1 MPRMVPGSTSTQR
14 SAFAIALV
22 LTAINFVNYLDR
34 QVVFAVLEPMR
45 IELGASDSEAGLLA
59 TVFLVAY
66 MIASP
71 LVGAFGDRVPR
82 RHIIAASL
90 VVWSL
95 ATVGSG
101 LAPDYPTLFAT
112 RVVVGLGE
120 AGFAAVAPTVIADL
134 FRPEERSRRL
144 AYFYLATP
152 MGSALGYLVGGAVG
166 EAYGW
171 RAAFFVA
178 GGPGLVLAL
187 VSVLLPEPTRGAMDD
202 EASGRDPAGEAAPQP
217 SMREALRRLLRSP
230 AWRIDTAG
238 TTLMTFALGG
248 LAAWMPTYLKRAH
261 GLDLGEAGTGF
272 GAVTVVAG
280 LCGTLLGG
288 WLGDR
293 AQARGAGGYFRVSG
307 VGLLL
312 GAPFT
317 VAMVMMPS
325 AESAFAVAF
334 VAELLLF
341 LNTGPLNAA
350 LVGCVPSSMRAR
362 AVAVNVLC
370 IHALGD
376 AISPPLMGLVSER
389 WHLGV
394 AVGAMAV
401 PIALGGALLLYG
413 ARRIDRE
420 PRGLLAVDGDRSP
433 ASHASATRTTN
444 AT

>member
-1 MPRMVPGSTSTQR
+1 MVEGPAPTR
-14 SAFAIALV
+14 RLAFAIALV

-45 IELGASDSEAGLLA
+45 LELGASDAEAGFLA

-71 LVGAFGDRVPR
+71 IVGPLGDRIPR
-82 RHIIAASL
+82 KRIVAASL
-90 VVWSL
+90 AVWSL

-134 FRPEERSRRL
+134 FRPSERGRKL

-152 MGSALGYLVGGAVG
+152 MGSALGYLLGGAVG
-166 EAYGW
+166 DAYGW

-187 VSVLLPEPTRGAMDD
+187 VALLLPEPPRGGMDD
-202 EASGRDPAGEAAPQP
+202 APAAATGAGPERAP
-217 SMREALRRLLRSP
+217 ALAGVRRLLRSP
-230 AWRIDTAG
+230 AWRINTAA

-248 LAAWMPTYLKRAH
+248 LAAWMPTYLQRAH
-261 GLDLGEAGTGF
+261 GLSVGEAGTGF
-272 GAVTVVAG
+272 GGVTVVAG
-280 LCGTLLGG
+280 LVGTLVGG

-312 GAPFT
+312 GAPF
-317 VAMVMMPS
+317 ALLLPMMPGVTS
-325 AESAFAVAF
+325 TFAIAF

-350 LVGCVPSSMRAR
+350 LLASVPAAMRAR
-362 AVAVNVLC
+362 AMAVNVFF

-376 AISPPLMGLVSER
+376 AISPPLMGLMSER

-401 PIALGGALLLYG
+401 PIAVGGLLLLVG
-413 ARRIDRE
+413 ARRVGRQ
-420 PRGLLAVDGDRSP
+420 PAGLMAVDGGPGSG
-433 ASHASATRTTN
+433 
-444 AT
+444 

>member
-1 MPRMVPGSTSTQR
+1 MPRMESGSASTR
-14 SAFAIALV
+14 RHAFAIALV

-45 IELGASDSEAGLLA
+45 LELGASDAEAGFLA

-66 MIASP
+66 MVASP
-71 LVGAFGDRVPR
+71 VVGSLGDKIPR
-82 RHIIAASL
+82 KHIIAASL

-134 FRPEERSRRL
+134 FRPGERGRRL

-166 EAYGW
+166 DAYGW

-187 VSVLLPEPTRGAMDD
+187 VAVMLPEPVRGAMDD
-202 EASGRDPAGEAAPQP
+202 EPGEPETAAAAAQP
-217 SMREALRRLLRSP
+217 LPIALRRLFRSP
-230 AWRIDTAG
+230 AWRIDTAA

-248 LAAWMPTYLKRAH
+248 LAAWMPTYLQRAH
-261 GLDLGEAGTGF
+261 GLSLGEAGTGF

-280 LCGTLLGG
+280 LVGTLLGG

-293 AQARGAGGYFRVSG
+293 AQARSAGGYFWVSG

-312 GAPFT
+312 GAPFA
-317 VAMVMMPS
+317 VGMVMMPS
-325 AESAFAVAF
+325 APTVLAVAF

-350 LVGCVPSSMRAR
+350 LLASVPASMRAL
-362 AVAVNVLC
+362 AMAVNVFF

-401 PIALGGALLLYG
+401 PIAAGGLLLLYG
-413 ARRIDRE
+413 ARRVSRA
-420 PRGLLAVDGDRSP
+420 PRGLLAEDGD
-433 ASHASATRTTN
+433 ATGG
-444 AT
+444 

>member
-1 MPRMVPGSTSTQR
+1 MPRMLPSSTSTR
-14 SAFAIALV
+14 RLAFATALV

-45 IELGASDSEAGLLA
+45 LELGASDSEAGLLA

-71 LVGAFGDRVPR
+71 IVGSLGDRVPR
-82 RHIIAASL
+82 KHITAASL

-134 FRPEERSRRL
+134 FRPDERSRRL

-187 VSVLLPEPTRGAMDD
+187 VALLLPEPTRGAMDD
-202 EASGRDPAGEAAPQP
+202 ASDRDAAAPQP
-217 SMREALRRLLRSP
+217 STSAALRRLLRSP
-230 AWRIDTAG
+230 AWRIDTVG

-280 LCGTLLGG
+280 LVGTLLGG

-325 AESAFAVAF
+325 ASGALAVAF

-350 LVGCVPSSMRAR
+350 LVGSVPASMRAR

-389 WHLGV
+389 WHLGI

-401 PIALGGALLLYG
+401 PIALGGAVLLYG
-413 ARRIDRE
+413 ARRMDRE
-420 PRGLLAVDGDRSP
+420 PRGLLAVDGD
-433 ASHASATRTTN
+433 ATGSR
-444 AT
+444 

>member
-1 MPRMVPGSTSTQR
+1 VDGQRASMPPMLPGSASTR
-14 SAFAIALV
+14 RLAFAIALV

-45 IELGASDSEAGLLA
+45 LELGASDAEAGFLA

-71 LVGAFGDRVPR
+71 IVGSFGDRIPR
-82 RHIIAASL
+82 KHITAASL

-112 RVVVGLGE
+112 RVVVGIGE

-134 FRPEERSRRL
+134 FRPGERSRRL

-166 EAYGW
+166 DAYGW

-178 GGPGLVLAL
+178 GGPGLLLAL
-187 VSVLLPEPTRGAMDD
+187 VAMLLPEPTRGAMDD
-202 EASGRDPAGEAAPQP
+202 EASSGSPAGQAMGASPQP
-217 SMREALRRLLRSP
+217 STSEAVRRLLRSP

-248 LAAWMPTYLKRAH
+248 LAAWMPTYLQRAH
-261 GLDLGEAGTGF
+261 GLSLGEAGMAF

-280 LCGTLLGG
+280 LLGTLLGG

-325 AESAFAVAF
+325 VGAVFAVAF

-350 LVGCVPSSMRAR
+350 LLASVPASMRAR

-389 WHLGV
+389 WHLGI

-401 PIALGGALLLYG
+401 PIAVGGALLLYG
-413 ARRIDRE
+413 ARRVDRE
-420 PRGLLAVDGDRSP
+420 PRGLLAVDDDAGSG
-433 ASHASATRTTN
+433 
-444 AT
+444 

>member
-1 MPRMVPGSTSTQR
+1 MQPGSAPTR
-14 SAFAIALV
+14 RLAFAIALV

-45 IELGASDSEAGLLA
+45 LELGASDSEAGLLA

-71 LVGAFGDRVPR
+71 LVGSLGDRAPR
-82 RHIIAASL
+82 KHIVAASL

-101 LAPDYPTLFAT
+101 LAPDYPTLFAM

-120 AGFAAVAPTVIADL
+120 AGFAAVAPTLIADL
-134 FRPEERSRRL
+134 FHPAERSRRL

-187 VSVLLPEPTRGAMDD
+187 VALALPEPTRGAMDAAD
-202 EASGRDPAGEAAPQP
+202 GSASEPGAPHLT
-217 SMREALRRLLRSP
+217 MREAVQRLFRSP
-230 AWRIDTAG
+230 AWRIDTVG

-248 LAAWMPTYLKRAH
+248 LAAWMPTYLKRTY
-261 GLDLGEAGTGF
+261 GLDLAEAGMGF

-280 LCGTLLGG
+280 LVGTLLGG

-317 VAMVMMPS
+317 VAMVLMPS
-325 AESAFAVAF
+325 VGTAFAMAF

-350 LVGCVPSSMRAR
+350 LVASVPVSMRAR
-362 AVAVNVLC
+362 AVAVNVFF

-376 AISPPLMGLVSER
+376 AISPPLMGLISDT
-389 WHLGV
+389 WHLGL
-394 AVGAMAV
+394 AVGAMAL
-401 PIALGGALLLYG
+401 PIAVGGLVLIYG
-413 ARRIDRE
+413 ARRVDRE
-420 PRGLLAVDGDRSP
+420 PRGLLAVDDDAASP
-433 ASHASATRTTN
+433 
-444 AT
+444 

>member
-1 MPRMVPGSTSTQR
+1 MTRGL
-14 SAFAIALV
+14 ALALALV

-45 IELGASDSEAGLLA
+45 LELGASDGEAGLLA

-71 LVGAFGDRVPR
+71 VVGSLGDRVPR
-82 RHIIAASL
+82 KRITAASL
-90 VVWSL
+90 LVWSL
-95 ATVGSG
+95 ATVASG

-112 RVVVGLGE
+112 RVVVGIGE

-134 FRPEERSRRL
+134 FRPAERGRRL

-152 MGSALGYLVGGAVG
+152 MGSALGYLLGGAVG
-166 EAYGW
+166 AAHGW

-187 VSVLLPEPTRGAMDD
+187 VVLALPEPARGSTDD
-202 EASGRDPAGEAAPQP
+202 AGEVEAAAPALGL
-217 SMREALRRLLRSP
+217 ALRRLLRSP
-230 AWRIDTAG
+230 AWRIDTIA

-248 LAAWMPTYLKRAH
+248 LAAWMPTYLQRAH
-261 GLDLGEAGTGF
+261 GLDLGEANTGF

-280 LCGTLLGG
+280 LVGTLLGG

-293 AQARGAGGYFRVSG
+293 AQARSAGGYFWVSG
-307 VGLLL
+307 VGLLV

-317 VAMVMMPS
+317 LAMVMMPS
-325 AESAFAVAF
+325 VPTAFAVAF
-334 VAELLLF
+334 FAELLLF

-350 LVGCVPSSMRAR
+350 LLASVPASMRAR
-362 AVAVNVLC
+362 AMAVNVFF

-376 AISPPLMGLVSER
+376 AISPPLMGVVSER

-394 AVGAMAV
+394 AVGAMAL
-401 PIALGGALLLYG
+401 PIALGGLVLLWG
-413 ARRIDRE
+413 ARAMGRA
-420 PRGLLAVDGDRSP
+420 PRGLLTVDGE
-433 ASHASATRTTN
+433 AAG
-444 AT
+444 

>member
-1 MPRMVPGSTSTQR
+1 MFPGKGSTR
-14 SAFAIALV
+14 RLAFAISLV

-45 IELGASDSEAGLLA
+45 LELGASDAEAGFLA

-71 LVGAFGDRVPR
+71 IVGSLGDRVPR
-82 RHIIAASL
+82 KHVVAASL

-101 LAPDYPTLFAT
+101 LAPDYPTLFGM
-112 RVVVGLGE
+112 RVVVGIGE

-134 FRPEERSRRL
+134 FRPGERSRRL
-144 AYFYLATP
+144 GYFYLATP

-166 EAYGW
+166 EVYGW

-178 GGPGLVLAL
+178 GGPGLLLAI
-187 VSVLLPEPTRGAMDD
+187 VAFALPEPVRGAMDD
-202 EASGRDPAGEAAPQP
+202 EPGTEPGRSDAAGGPQP
-217 SMREALRRLLRSP
+217 SMRETLRRLLASP
-230 AWRIDTAG
+230 AWRIDTVG

-248 LAAWMPTYLKRAH
+248 LAAWMPTYLRRAYD
-261 GLDLGEAGTGF
+261 LDLAEAGTGF

-280 LCGTLLGG
+280 LFGTLLGG

-317 VAMVMMPS
+317 VAMVLMPS
-325 AESAFAVAF
+325 AGSALAVAF

-350 LVGCVPSSMRAR
+350 LLASVPVSMRAR
-362 AVAVNVLC
+362 AMAVNVFC

-376 AISPPLMGLVSER
+376 AISPPLMGLISER

-401 PIALGGALLLYG
+401 PIALGGIILLYG
-413 ARRIDRE
+413 ARRMDRE
-420 PRGLLAVDGDRSP
+420 PRGLLAVDGD
-433 ASHASATRTTN
+433 AGSA
-444 AT
+444 

>member
-1 MPRMVPGSTSTQR
+1 MLPGSASTR
-14 SAFAIALV
+14 RLAFAISLV

-45 IELGASDSEAGLLA
+45 LELGASDSQAGLLA

-71 LVGAFGDRVPR
+71 IVGSLGDRVPR
-82 RHIIAASL
+82 KHITAASL

-95 ATVGSG
+95 ATVASG
-101 LAPDYPTLFAT
+101 LAPDYATLFAT
-112 RVVVGLGE
+112 RVVVGVGE

-134 FRPEERSRRL
+134 FRPGERGRRL

-166 EAYGW
+166 DAYGW

-178 GGPGLVLAL
+178 GGPGLVLAVVAL
-187 VSVLLPEPTRGAMDD
+187 LLPEPTRGAMDD
-202 EASGRDPAGEAAPQP
+202 EADDATTGSPQP
-217 SMREALRRLLRSP
+217 SMREALRRLLASP
-230 AWRIDTAG
+230 AWRIDTAA

-248 LAAWMPTYLKRAH
+248 LAAWMPTYLQRAH
-261 GLDLGEAGTGF
+261 GLSLGQAATGF

-280 LCGTLLGG
+280 LIGTLLGG

-293 AQARGAGGYFRVSG
+293 AQARSAGGYFWVSG

-312 GAPFT
+312 GAPFAL
-317 VAMVMMPS
+317 AMALMPT
-325 AESAFAVAF
+325 AGTAFAVAF

-350 LVGCVPSSMRAR
+350 LLASVPASMRAR
-362 AVAVNVLC
+362 AMAVNVFC

-389 WHLGV
+389 WHLGI

-413 ARRIDRE
+413 ARRLGRE
-420 PRGLLAVDGDRSP
+420 PRGLLAVDGDP
-433 ASHASATRTTN
+433 AG
-444 AT
+444 

>member
-1 MPRMVPGSTSTQR
+1 MPPMLPGSASTR
-14 SAFAIALV
+14 RLALAIALV

-45 IELGASDSEAGLLA
+45 LELGASDSEAGLLA

-82 RHIIAASL
+82 KHIIAASL

-95 ATVGSG
+95 ATVASG

-134 FRPEERSRRL
+134 FRPGERSRRL

-166 EAYGW
+166 DAYGW

-187 VSVLLPEPTRGAMDD
+187 VALLLPEPTRGAMDD
-202 EASGRDPAGEAAPQP
+202 EADAGASASAQP
-217 SMREALRRLLRSP
+217 SMSEAVRRLLRSP

-261 GLDLGEAGTGF
+261 GLDLAEAGMGF
-272 GAVTVVAG
+272 GAVTVVGG
-280 LCGTLLGG
+280 LIGTLLGG

-307 VGLLL
+307 MGLLL

-317 VAMVMMPS
+317 VAMVLMPS
-325 AESAFAVAF
+325 AGAVFAVAF

-350 LVGCVPSSMRAR
+350 LVGCVPASMRAR
-362 AVAVNVLC
+362 AVAVNVFC

-376 AISPPLMGLVSER
+376 AISPPLMGLVSDH
-389 WHLGV
+389 WHLGI

-401 PIALGGALLLYG
+401 PIALGGAILLYG

-420 PRGLLAVDGDRSP
+420 PRGLLAEDGDAGSGSGG
-433 ASHASATRTTN
+433 A
-444 AT
+444 

>member
-1 MPRMVPGSTSTQR
+1 MPRMLPGSTSTR
-14 SAFAIALV
+14 RLAFTTALV

-45 IELGASDSEAGLLA
+45 LELGASDSEAGLLA

-71 LVGAFGDRVPR
+71 LVGSLGDRVPR
-82 RHIIAASL
+82 KHITAASL

-134 FRPEERSRRL
+134 FRPDERSRRL

-166 EAYGW
+166 EAHGW

-178 GGPGLVLAL
+178 GGPGLALAL
-187 VSVLLPEPTRGAMDD
+187 VALLLPEPTRGAMDD
-202 EASGRDPAGEAAPQP
+202 ASGDCEAAAPQP
-217 SMREALRRLLRSP
+217 STSEALRRLLRSP

-248 LAAWMPTYLKRAH
+248 LAAWMPTYLRRAY

-280 LCGTLLGG
+280 LVGTLLGG

-317 VAMVMMPS
+317 VAMVMMPTAS
-325 AESAFAVAF
+325 GAFAVAF

-350 LVGCVPSSMRAR
+350 LVGSVPATMRAR

-401 PIALGGALLLYG
+401 PIAIGGAVLLYG
-413 ARRIDRE
+413 ARRMDRE
-420 PRGLLAVDGDRSP
+420 PRGLLAVDGD
-433 ASHASATRTTN
+433 ATGSR
-444 AT
+444 

>member
-1 MPRMVPGSTSTQR
+1 MPSMMPGSASTR
-14 SAFAIALV
+14 RLALAISLV

-45 IELGASDSEAGLLA
+45 LELGASDSEAGLLA

-66 MIASP
+66 MLASP
-71 LVGAFGDRVPR
+71 LVGSFGDRIPR
-82 RHIIAASL
+82 RHITAASL

-95 ATVGSG
+95 ATVASG

-112 RVVVGLGE
+112 RVVVGIGE

-134 FRPEERSRRL
+134 FRPGERSRRL

-166 EAYGW
+166 DAYGW

-178 GGPGLVLAL
+178 GGPGLLLAVVAL
-187 VSVLLPEPTRGAMDD
+187 LLPEPTRGAMDD
-202 EASGRDPAGEAAPQP
+202 EGDEAASQP
-217 SMREALRRLLRSP
+217 SLSEAVRRLLRSP

-261 GLDLGEAGTGF
+261 GLDLAEAGMGF

-307 VGLLL
+307 IGLLL

-317 VAMVMMPS
+317 VAMVLMPGV
-325 AESAFAVAF
+325 ATVFAVAF

-350 LVGCVPSSMRAR
+350 LVGSVPASMRAR

-389 WHLGV
+389 WHLGI

-401 PIALGGALLLYG
+401 PIALGGAILLYG
-413 ARRIDRE
+413 ARRMDRE
-420 PRGLLAVDGDRSP
+420 PRGLLAEDGD
-433 ASHASATRTTN
+433 AGAG
-444 AT
+444 

>member
-1 MPRMVPGSTSTQR
+1 MPSMLPMRSSSMASTQR
-14 SAFAIALV
+14 LAFAIALV

-45 IELGASDSEAGLLA
+45 LELGASDSEAGLLA

-66 MIASP
+66 MLASP
-71 LVGAFGDRVPR
+71 IVGSLGDRIPR
-82 RHIIAASL
+82 KHITAASL
-90 VVWSL
+90 TVWSL
-95 ATVGSG
+95 ATVASG

-134 FRPEERSRRL
+134 FRPGERSRRL

-166 EAYGW
+166 DAYGW

-187 VSVLLPEPTRGAMDD
+187 VALLLPEPTRGAMDD
-202 EASGRDPAGEAAPQP
+202 EVEPLATADASSKPSTPAQP
-217 SMREALRRLLRSP
+217 SMSDAVRRLLRSP
-230 AWRIDTAG
+230 AWRIDTVG

-248 LAAWMPTYLKRAH
+248 LAAWMPTYLQRAH
-261 GLDLGEAGTGF
+261 GLSLGEAGTGF
-272 GAVTVVAG
+272 GAVTVIGG

-307 VGLLL
+307 MGLLL

-325 AESAFAVAF
+325 AGAVFAVAF

-350 LVGCVPSSMRAR
+350 LVASVPVSMRAR

-389 WHLGV
+389 WHLGI
-394 AVGAMAV
+394 AIGAMAV
-401 PIALGGALLLYG
+401 PIALGGAILLYG
-413 ARRIDRE
+413 ARRVDRE
-420 PRGLLAVDGDRSP
+420 PRGLLAEDGDAGSGSR
-433 ASHASATRTTN
+433 
-444 AT
+444 

>member
-1 MPRMVPGSTSTQR
+1 MQPASAPTRR
-14 SAFAIALV
+14 LAFAISLV

-45 IELGASDSEAGLLA
+45 LELGASDSEAGLLA

-71 LVGAFGDRVPR
+71 IVGSLGDRVPR
-82 RHIIAASL
+82 KHIVAASL
-90 VVWSL
+90 LVWSL

-101 LAPDYPTLFAT
+101 FAPDYPTLFAM
-112 RVVVGLGE
+112 RVIVGLGE
-120 AGFAAVAPTVIADL
+120 AGFAAVAPTLIADL
-134 FRPEERSRRL
+134 FHPAERSRRL

-166 EAYGW
+166 EAHGW

-187 VSVLLPEPTRGAMDD
+187 VALALPEPTRGAMDD
-202 EASGRDPAGEAAPQP
+202 VGEPGTASEPAASLP
-217 SMREALRRLLRSP
+217 SMRETVRRLFRSP
-230 AWRIDTAG
+230 AWRIDTVG

-248 LAAWMPTYLKRAH
+248 LAAWMPTYLRRTY
-261 GLDLGEAGTGF
+261 GLDLAEAGMGF

-280 LCGTLLGG
+280 LVGTLLGG

-317 VAMVMMPS
+317 IAMVMMPS
-325 AESAFAVAF
+325 AGAAFAVAF
-334 VAELLLF
+334 VAELFLF

-350 LVGCVPSSMRAR
+350 LVASVPVSMRAR
-362 AVAVNVLC
+362 AVAVNVFF

-376 AISPPLMGLVSER
+376 AISPPLMGLISDR
-389 WHLGV
+389 WNLGL
-394 AVGAMAV
+394 AVGAMAL
-401 PIALGGALLLYG
+401 PIAVGGLVLLYG
-413 ARRIDRE
+413 ARRVDRE
-420 PRGLLAVDGDRSP
+420 PRGLLAVDGDA
-433 ASHASATRTTN
+433 AST
-444 AT
+444 

>member
-1 MPRMVPGSTSTQR
+1 VLPGSTSTR
-14 SAFAIALV
+14 RFALAISLV

-45 IELGASDSEAGLLA
+45 LELGASDSEVGLLA

-66 MIASP
+66 MVASP
-71 LVGAFGDRVPR
+71 IVGSLGDRVPR
-82 RHIIAASL
+82 KHIIAASL
-90 VVWSL
+90 LVWSL

-112 RVVVGLGE
+112 RVVVGVGE

-134 FRPEERSRRL
+134 FRPAERGRRL

-166 EAYGW
+166 DAYGW
-171 RAAFFVA
+171 RMAFFVA
-178 GGPGLVLAL
+178 GGPGVLLAIVAL
-187 VSVLLPEPTRGAMDD
+187 ALPEPARGAMDD
-202 EASGRDPAGEAAPQP
+202 DTDDEPAGAPQP
-217 SMREALRRLLRSP
+217 SMGQTLRRLFASP
-230 AWRIDTAG
+230 AWRIDTAA

-248 LAAWMPTYLKRAH
+248 LAAWMPTYLQRAH
-261 GLDLGEAGTGF
+261 GLSLGEAGTGF

-280 LCGTLLGG
+280 LFGTLLGG

-293 AQARGAGGYFRVSG
+293 AQARSAGGYFWVSG
-307 VGLLL
+307 VGLLA
-312 GAPFT
+312 GAPLAL
-317 VAMVMMPS
+317 AMVLMPT
-325 AESAFAVAF
+325 AAAALAVAF

-350 LVGCVPSSMRAR
+350 LLASVPASMRAR
-362 AVAVNVLC
+362 AMAVNVFF
-370 IHALGD
+370 IHAFGD

-394 AVGAMAV
+394 AVGATAV

-413 ARRIDRE
+413 ARRVSRE
-420 PRGLLAVDGDRSP
+420 PRGLLAVDGDAAGSVG
-433 ASHASATRTTN
+433 AG
-444 AT
+444 